1 MYDIRTPSSTQSI
14 LRNQRQTLKLLTHN
28 PNQHKETSSELS
40 DDLELHD
47 ITQQQIGVM
56 NTTPKHILI
65 LGSGVFGLSTAFA
78 LSKRSHYKD
87 TNITVL
93 DKSPFPAPDGSSID
107 TSRIVRPDYKDPA
120 YAKLAALAQ
129 DEWRKQGDDELGG
142 QGRYSENGLMLVANR
157 GVQGEEYVQK
167 SLDNARSLTKPGDED
182 SVVYL
187 KDRAAIDKVAR
198 TGGGS
203 GDWGY
208 VNKRS
213 GWADA
218 EASMI
223 WLHKQAEATN
233 TIDFLTGT
241 AEKLLFDE
249 ENKKKVTG
257 VRLMDNSTIEAD
269 LVIVATG
276 AWTGKLIDL
285 SGRAQAT
292 GQVLCY
298 LDITDEEQEK
308 LKDIPTLLNMS
319 EGMFI
324 IPPRHNLLKVARH
337 GYGYTNPIS
346 VPKLPSN
353 ESTNGINDHHK
364 TNGVGILN
372 GTNGTNGT
380 NGYTNGHTN
389 GHLTVQVSVP
399 RTKLDDPNLWV
410 PQEGEDACR
419 RALSEMIPF
428 LADRPFSKSKICWY
442 TDTPSADFIITYHP
456 AYDGSLFVATGGSG
470 HAFKFLPVLGERIAD
485 CVEGKCPEEFVEK
498 WKWPANKVDDVVT
511 KDGSRGGRCG
521 MNLDEEVKREARLV
535 GKRF

>member
-1 MYDIRTPSSTQSI
+1 MD
-14 LRNQRQTLKLLTHN
+14 
-28 PNQHKETSSELS
+28 
-40 DDLELHD
+40 
-47 ITQQQIGVM
+47 
-56 NTTPKHILI
+56 TTPKHILI

-78 LSKRSHYKD
+78 LTKRPIFSNTK
-87 TNITVL
+87 ITVL

-157 GVQGEEYVQK
+157 GVQGEEYVTK
-167 SLDNARSLTKPGDED
+167 SLDNARHLAKPGDED

-187 KDRAAIDKVAR
+187 KDRTAIDKVAR

-218 EASMI
+218 EASMV
-223 WLHKQAEATN
+223 WLHKQAEKTGK
-233 TIDFLTGT
+233 IDFVTGT
-241 AEKLLFDE
+241 AEAFLYDNE
-249 ENKKKVTG
+249 DQQKVIG
-257 VRLMDNSTIEAD
+257 VRLKDGSTINAD
-269 LVIVATG
+269 LVIAATG

-298 LDITDEEQEK
+298 LEITDEEQER

-346 VPKLPSN
+346 VARPAPSHATTN
-353 ESTNGINDHHK
+353 GVNGHHKIIGANGINGM
-364 TNGVGILN
+364 NGVDL
-372 GTNGTNGT
+372 TNGTNGMY
-380 NGYTNGHTN
+380 GYTNGHA
-389 GHLTVQVSVP
+389 TVQVSVP

-419 RALSEMIPF
+419 KALSEMIPF

-442 TDTPSADFIITYHP
+442 TDTPSADFIVTYHP
-456 AYDGSLFVATGGSG
+456 DYSGLFVATGGSG

-498 WKWPANKVDDVVT
+498 WKWPTNKVDDVVT

-521 MNLDEEVKREARLV
+521 MNLDEEVKREARVV